1 MDLLGWSGGS
11 ARSEG
16 ESSFTPALAATT
28 TTATTTTT
36 RALGVGFPPPF
47 VPDPHPYGRSDHA
60 DARFKFPRISERIF
74 LDSSRVA
81 IP

>member
-28 TTATTTTT
+28 TTATTTT

-74 LDSSRVA
+74 LDSS
-81 IP
+81 